1 MGDKAQCSVR
11 KLFRTSF
18 ISEFSL
24 PSMTKLNQRRIKW
37 LVRQVVKEGK
47 KPSEVASVYGI
58 SIRRVQQ
65 LVQYFRNE
73 EKMPELSQLRRPRTF
88 LAEEQKA
95 AINAAFADT
104 KLSARL
110 LYYELRR
117 RQIPVPK
124 NKLYD
129 HMKAQG
135 HVIPDPS
142 KQKQRKRCRYE
153 RKHSGSLVHID
164 WHRTSIKHPYCILYE
179 DDASRKILAGLETK
193 RLSAKKA
200 VKVGEEAM
208 QTAAQLNALILA
220 INADHD
226 ATFTADAYQ
235 QFLVKQGIKMIYSR
249 VKNPQ
254 TNGKIERL
262 WHEYNRHRWR
272 FSSLQAWINWYNNRL
287 HGALKLEW
295 AETPTE
301 AFQRKLRPECLVGM
315 MFR

>member
-1 MGDKAQCSVR
+1 
-11 KLFRTSF
+11 
-18 ISEFSL
+18 
-24 PSMTKLNQRRIKW
+24 MTKLNQRRIKW
-37 LVRQVVKEGK
+37 LVRQVVREGK

-65 LVQYFRNE
+65 LVAFFRK
-73 EKMPELSQLRRPRTF
+73 EKSMPELSPLRRPRTF

-95 AINAAFADT
+95 AIDAAFADT
-104 KLSARL
+104 KLGPRL
-110 LYYELRR
+110 LYYELQRR
-117 RQIPVPK
+117 KTPVPK
-124 NKLYD
+124 NKLYE
-129 HMKAQG
+129 HLKAQG
-135 HVIPDPS
+135 IVIPNPN

-200 VKVGEEAM
+200 VQVGEEAV
-208 QTAAQLNALILA
+208 QEAAKLNVLLLA

-226 ATFTADAYQ
+226 ATFTADVYQ
-235 QFLVKQGIKMIYSR
+235 QFLAKQGIKMIYSR

-272 FSSLQAWINWYNNRL
+272 FSSLQEWIAWYNNRL

-301 AFQRKLRPECLVGM
+301 AFQRKLRPESLVGM
-315 MFR
+315 MFK

>member
-1 MGDKAQCSVR
+1 
-11 KLFRTSF
+11 
-18 ISEFSL
+18 
-24 PSMTKLNQRRIKW
+24 
-37 LVRQVVKEGK
+37 
-47 KPSEVASVYGI
+47 
-58 SIRRVQQ
+58 
-65 LVQYFRNE
+65 
-73 EKMPELSQLRRPRTF
+73 MPELSPLRRPQTL

-95 AINAAFADT
+95 AIDAAFADT
-104 KLSARL
+104 KLSPRL

-117 RQIPVPK
+117 RKMSVPK
-124 NKLYD
+124 NKVYEYLR
-129 HMKAQG
+129 AQG
-135 HVIPDPS
+135 VVLPDPS

-179 DDASRKILAGLETK
+179 DDASRKILAGMESH

-200 VKVGEEAM
+200 VLVGKQAVQEA
-208 QTAAQLNALILA
+208 AKLNALIFA

-226 ATFTADAYQ
+226 ATFTADMYQ
-235 QFLVKQGIKMIYSR
+235 QFLAKQGIKMIYSR

-272 FSSLQAWINWYNNRL
+272 FSNLQAWIDWYNNRL
-287 HGALKLEW
+287 HGALKLAW

-315 MFR
+315 MFT